1 MALTRKLLKGMGLTD
16 EQVDTVIEAHTETV
30 DGLKEQRDA
39 YKADAEKLPTV
50 QAELDQLKGGEDWK
64 TKYETE
70 HAAFDT
76 YKKTIA
82 ANEQTAKVKEAYK
95 ALLLENK
102 VDGKCIDSIL
112 GVTDFSGMKLGE
124 DGKLTDTDKLTTD
137 INAKWSGFIVSAGM
151 QGAHVD
157 NPPKGGATITTRADI
172 YKKDE
177 HGRYVLSTA
186 ERQKALAEHPEL
198 MK

>member
-30 DGLKEQRDA
+30 DGLKEQRDT
-39 YKADAEKLPTV
+39 YKADADKLKTV

-64 TKYETE
+64 AKYETE

-102 VDGKCIDSIL
+102 VDDKRIDSIL
-112 GVTDFSGMKLGE
+112 RVTDFAEMKLGD
-124 DGKLTDTDKLTTD
+124 DGKLTDAENLSKAIKTDW
-137 INAKWSGFIVSAGM
+137 AGFIVTDGK

>member
-30 DGLKEQRDA
+30 DGLKEQRDT
-39 YKADAEKLPTV
+39 YKADAEKLETV

-64 TKYETE
+64 AKYENE
-70 HAAFDT
+70 HAAFDN

-102 VDGKCIDSIL
+102 VDDKRIDSIL
-112 GVTDFSGMKLGE
+112 RVTDFAEMKLGE
-124 DGKLTDTDKLTTD
+124 DGKLTDAENLSKAIKTDW
-137 INAKWSGFIVSAGM
+137 AGFIVTGGT

-177 HGRYVLSTA
+177 QGRYVLSTA